1 MTKLDAITATCAIV
15 SLLGAAPLGAQTLAP
30 EAAARRSAAQRVPIG
45 ATVKLKTLDGQQ
57 FKAVLFGID
66 DEGITVKPATR
77 IPVPAVRIPFDRLDG
92 IERDEGHLHIGRYAG
107 VGAAV
112 GAVLLFVLLHGL
124 D

>member
-1 MTKLDAITATCAIV
+1 MTRLHAMTAVCAIV
-15 SLLGAAPLGAQTLAP
+15 SLIGGVPLGAQTVDP
-30 EAAARRSAAQRVPIG
+30 EAAVRRSAAQRVPIG
-45 ATVKLKTLDGQQ
+45 ATVTLKTRDGQR

-66 DEGITVKPATR
+66 EEGITVKPATR

-92 IERDEGHLHIGRYAG
+92 IDRDEGHLHIGRYVG

-112 GAVLLFVLLHGL
+112 AGILLFVLLHSL